1 MLKKIMLLAALA
13 TIWFL
18 PMQSS
23 FAVEHP
29 PAHGGGNSSGGAG
42 SAGCPKVGIRNMNP
56 AALSE
61 VAAGSAFSF
70 IVFGAKDPSDIE
82 VTAKQLPVATKVE
95 VKDNFFLVSGQ
106 LPTELKATAA
116 RINVKVKGKIAN
128 CTEENGWLLKITH

>member
-1 MLKKIMLLAALA
+1 MLKKIILLAAFA
-13 TIWFL
+13 TIWLL

-29 PAHGGGNSSGGAG
+29 PGHGGGSGSG
-42 SAGCPKVGIRNMNP
+42 SAGCPKIGIRNMNP

-61 VAAGSAFSF
+61 VAAGSEFSV
-70 IVFGAKDPSDIE
+70 IVFGAKDPNDIE
-82 VTAKQLPVATKVE
+82 VTAKQLPVATKVDM
-95 VKDNFFLVSGQ
+95 KDNFFLVSGK
-106 LPTELKATAA
+106 LPAELKATAA